1 MNKKYTHILLIFF
14 EILTIVSFNCTTV
27 NAQNYALRFD
37 GVNDYVTANGVADKV
52 AEVDF
57 TIEYWFRL
65 NDAPTDFNSLAAFN
79 QSDKSNR
86 FETGVGYG
94 LDRKIYVHSPY
105 SDPQTTYGTTI
116 IGVGVWYHVAVTYSQ
131 SDGNIKAYLNGELE
145 LTKTMNPTYCVKVTD
160 LFSLGQEWDAP
171 DPSGFMKGDLDEFRV
186 WDDLRT
192 VDEIKANIYSEL
204 SGAEENLV
212 TYYNMNEGS
221 GTTLTDNSI
230 NTVTGT
236 LVNMAGTEWVASP
249 LNRTANNAL
258 SFDGI
263 NDYVEI
269 GDVIEGSVAHTEE
282 AWIKWAGDNSISS
295 NFQDIVLKPF
305 ITSTAITKTGNLH
318 SNYGD
323 GSVWGSGVTSVVAI
337 PVNIWTHIATVR
349 EESGKIR
356 LYINGVEDVNST
368 TITLS
373 GSNDRL
379 RCIGVGKYT
388 ASSFVNWFNG
398 ELDEVRIWN
407 TARSASE
414 IRENMVRSLD
424 GDESGLA
431 ALYRFDQTGG
441 STLYDAT
448 LNAYNG
454 TLINMDAVTDWVD
467 SEAFTTWL
475 GTTSSNWAT
484 STNWSD
490 GVPTATDNVGIYKW
504 NTGSE
509 LSITGTANAN
519 NMVISTTAR
528 PTLTGELTIGGKL
541 IVTGNGKITKS
552 ATGKLTVTKDLILEN
567 NANGAIKIE

>member
-14 EILTIVSFNCTTV
+14 EILTIVSFNCKTV
-27 NAQNYALRFD
+27 NAQNYALHFD
-37 GVNDYVTANGVADKV
+37 G
-52 AEVDF
+52 F
-57 TIEYWFRL
+57 
-65 NDAPTDFNSLAAFN
+65 
-79 QSDKSNR
+79 
-86 FETGVGYG
+86 
-94 LDRKIYVHSPY
+94 
-105 SDPQTTYGTTI
+105 
-116 IGVGVWYHVAVTYSQ
+116 
-131 SDGNIKAYLNGELE
+131 
-145 LTKTMNPTYCVKVTD
+145 
-160 LFSLGQEWDAP
+160 
-171 DPSGFMKGDLDEFRV
+171 
-186 WDDLRT
+186 
-192 VDEIKANIYSEL
+192 
-204 SGAEENLV
+204 
-212 TYYNMNEGS
+212 
-221 GTTLTDNSI
+221 
-230 NTVTGT
+230 
-236 LVNMAGTEWVASP
+236 
-249 LNRTANNAL
+249 
-258 SFDGI
+258 

-414 IRENMVRSLD
+414 IRENMMRTLV

-454 TLINMDAVTDWVD
+454 TLINMDAVADWVD

-484 STNWSD
+484 SSNWSD
-490 GVPTATDNVGIYKW
+490 GVPTSTDNVGIYNW

-509 LSITGTANAN
+509 LSITGTANAAN
-519 NMVISTTAR
+519 NIVISTTAR

-552 ATGKLTVTKDLILEN
+552 ATAKLTVTRDLILEN
-567 NANGAIKIE
+567 NANGSIKIE